1 MHSSESEHSSDDSGA
16 GDDPH
21 RSSAVPNS
29 LLQLQCAY
37 ASDSDS
43 AVPATPE
50 KQFNEQD
57 GHSDGSDFHTPAQP
71 SKRRR
76 LSSVSPVQKRQVD
89 VQDVDS
95 DGFDCDSLFDPPSS
109 RKRGF
114 KRPRMPWSLVKQ
126 WSLGDYDRED
136 VYEEIKTIMAQSLN
150 DAGSKIYIKPNA
162 NSIAGWRPKQVSC
175 SFLSIFFLDT
185 NCFILYYR
193 TMWHAAPILRSIL
206 SDVRS
211 RIDAAAV
218 SNSELLRPLS
228 KSSWK
233 DRVSIPPRAM
243 YKTRLQNF

>member
-1 MHSSESEHSSDDSGA
+1 MHSSDSEHSSDDSGA

-21 RSSAVPNS
+21 QSSAVPNS
-29 LLQLQCAY
+29 LLQLQGDY

-43 AVPATPE
+43 VVPATPE
-50 KQFNEQD
+50 KEFNEQD
-57 GHSDGSDFHTPAQP
+57 GQSDGSDFHTPAQP

-76 LSSVSPVQKRQVD
+76 LSSVRPVQKRQVD

-114 KRPRMPWSLVKQ
+114 KRPRMPWSLVKE
-126 WSLGDYDRED
+126 WSLVDYDREV

-175 SFLSIFFLDT
+175 SFLSIYFLDT
-185 NCFILYYR
+185 YCFILY
-193 TMWHAAPILRSIL
+193 INLVFINNKL
-206 SDVRS
+206 KDFKN
-211 RIDAAAV
+211 
-218 SNSELLRPLS
+218 NS
-228 KSSWK
+228 
-233 DRVSIPPRAM
+233 
-243 YKTRLQNF
+243 

>member
-1 MHSSESEHSSDDSGA
+1 
-16 GDDPH
+16 
-21 RSSAVPNS
+21 VPNS

-57 GHSDGSDFHTPAQP
+57 GHLDGSDFHTPAQP

-114 KRPRMPWSLVKQ
+114 KRPRMPWSLVKE
-126 WSLGDYDRED
+126 WSLVDYDCEV
-136 VYEEIKTIMAQSLN
+136 VYEEIKTIMEQSLN

-175 SFLSIFFLDT
+175 SFLSIFLLDT
-185 NCFILYYR
+185 NSFVLYCR

-206 SDVRS
+206 LLVHS

>member
-1 MHSSESEHSSDDSGA
+1 MHSSDSEHSSYDSGA

-29 LLQLQCAY
+29 SLQLQGDY
-37 ASDSDS
+37 ASDSES
-43 AVPATPE
+43 VVPATPE
-50 KQFNEQD
+50 KQFEEED
-57 GHSDGSDFHTPAQP
+57 GQSDGSDFHTPAQP

-76 LSSVSPVQKRQVD
+76 LPSVSPVQKRQVD
-89 VQDVDS
+89 VQESDS
-95 DGFDCDSLFDPPSS
+95 DGFDRDSLFDPPST

-114 KRPRMPWSLVKQ
+114 KRPRMPWSLVKA
-126 WSLGDYDRED
+126 WPLVHFDREV
-136 VYEEIKTIMAQSLN
+136 VYEEIKRIMEQSLN
-150 DAGSKIYIKPNA
+150 NAGAKIYIKPNA
-162 NSIAGWRPKQVSC
+162 NSIAGWRPKQVSY

-185 NCFILYYR
+185 KCFILYYR
-193 TMWHAAPILRSIL
+193 TMWHAAPILRSIH
-206 SDVRS
+206 SGVRL

-228 KSSWK
+228 TSSWK

>member
-1 MHSSESEHSSDDSGA
+1 MHSSESEQSSGYSGA

-43 AVPATPE
+43 AAPATPE

-57 GHSDGSDFHTPAQP
+57 GQSDGSDFHTPAQP

-95 DGFDCDSLFDPPSS
+95 DGFDCYSLFDPPSS

-114 KRPRMPWSLVKQ
+114 KRPRMPWSLVKE
-126 WSLGDYDRED
+126 WSLVDYDREV

-150 DAGSKIYIKPNA
+150 DAGSKIFIKPNA

-193 TMWHAAPILRSIL
+193 TMWHAAPILRSIP
-206 SDVRS
+206 SGVRS
-211 RIDAAAV
+211 RSDHLEGCAIMISYD
-218 SNSELLRPLS
+218 
-228 KSSWK
+228 
-233 DRVSIPPRAM
+233 IM
-243 YKTRLQNF
+243 F

>member
-43 AVPATPE
+43 AVPLAATPE

-114 KRPRMPWSLVKQ
+114 KRPRMPWSLVKE

-136 VYEEIKTIMAQSLN
+136 VYEEIKTISL
-150 DAGSKIYIKPNA
+150 
-162 NSIAGWRPKQVSC
+162 
-175 SFLSIFFLDT
+175 
-185 NCFILYYR
+185 
-193 TMWHAAPILRSIL
+193 
-206 SDVRS
+206 
-211 RIDAAAV
+211 
-218 SNSELLRPLS
+218 
-228 KSSWK
+228 
-233 DRVSIPPRAM
+233 
-243 YKTRLQNF
+243 

>member
-1 MHSSESEHSSDDSGA
+1 MHSSDSEHSSDDSGA

-21 RSSAVPNS
+21 QSSAVPNS
-29 LLQLQCAY
+29 LQQLQGDY
-37 ASDSDS
+37 ASGSDS
-43 AVPATPE
+43 VIACTPE
-50 KQFNEQD
+50 REFGEED
-57 GHSDGSDFHTPAQP
+57 GLSDGSEFHTPAQP

-114 KRPRMPWSLVKQ
+114 KRPRMPWSLVKL
-126 WSLGDYDRED
+126 WSLGDYDRDD

-162 NSIAGWRPKQVSC
+162 NSIAGWRPKEVSC

-185 NCFILYYR
+185 NGFILYYR
-193 TMWHAAPILRSIL
+193 IMWHAAPILRSIL
-206 SDVRS
+206 SDVRL

>member
-57 GHSDGSDFHTPAQP
+57 GHSDCSDFHTPAQP

-150 DAGSKIYIKPNA
+150 DAGSKIFIKPNA
-162 NSIAGWRPKQVSC
+162 NSIAGWRPKQVS
-175 SFLSIFFLDT
+175 
-185 NCFILYYR
+185 
-193 TMWHAAPILRSIL
+193 
-206 SDVRS
+206 
-211 RIDAAAV
+211 
-218 SNSELLRPLS
+218 
-228 KSSWK
+228 
-233 DRVSIPPRAM
+233 
-243 YKTRLQNF
+243 